1 LHGPHHEPQ
10 TLTIAGPR
18 SASKV
23 IPALPSKHSSS
34 VPLTVESTVK
44 EEQSTSSPFDVA
56 EGVVVQPLT
65 NKRTTKR
72 IDKRFI

>member
-1 LHGPHHEPQ
+1 M
-10 TLTIAGPR
+10 AGPR
-18 SASKV
+18 SASRV

-44 EEQSTSSPFDVA
+44 EEQSTNSPLEIAD
-56 EGVVVQPLT
+56 GVVVQPFT
-65 NKRTTKR
+65 NKRATKR